1 MGFFDK
7 MINWFNRQSGYQPT
21 TGQLADSP
29 SPVRAEPISIDEVLR
44 KVEVYKRGTWMPVVD
59 EESRELLASKI
70 GGQPYLPKGD
80 TPPVCPNCHKELT
93 LFLQLNPQDLPADCD
108 LDLEKDKLIQ
118 LFYCTSEQP
127 HCEVQCEAYFPFSK
141 SVLARSLPLPDR
153 VAESPYPEIAR
164 QFEEKLITDWVRY
177 DDYPDW
183 HEMQSGGANL
193 SENEIETLENSEAG
207 IPKAADKL
215 GGWPYWVQ
223 GVEYPSCP
231 ECGLQ
236 MQMIFQLDSQH
247 HLPYMFGDAGIGHL
261 HQCRLHKSILAFGW
275 AGY

>member
-1 MGFFDK
+1 MK
-7 MINWFNRQSGYQPT
+7 RWL
-21 TGQLADSP
+21 GQQAESQQAGNP
-29 SPVRAEPISIDEVLR
+29 IPAAAEPISLDDILR
-44 KVEVYKRGTWMPVVD
+44 KVEVYKRSTWMPMVD
-59 EESRELLASKI
+59 EEEQDLLGSKI
-70 GGQPYLPKGD
+70 GGQPYIPEEESA
-80 TPPVCPNCHKELT
+80 PQCPNCQKELT
-93 LFLQLNPQDLPADCD
+93 LFLQLNPQQLPEGCD
-108 LDLEKDKLIQ
+108 LDLEQDKLIQ
-118 LFYCTSEQP
+118 LFYCTSQQP
-127 HCEVQCEAYFPFSK
+127 HCEVECEAYFPFSK
-141 SVLARSLPLPDR
+141 SVLARSLPLPS
-153 VAESPYPEIAR
+153 VAPAIPIVADR

-193 SENEIETLENSEAG
+193 SENEIVTLEESESG

-236 MQMIFQLDSQH
+236 MQMIFQLDSDH

-261 HQCRLHKSILAFGW
+261 HQCRLHKNVLTFGW